1 MGALDPF
8 IGVLYAGLENTNREM
23 TGFLRSAARNAEAT
37 QAAKGQMVYAPIA
50 DAAKP
55 VEIVPGAHAPNVENP
70 DVEKV
75 GITIEHEVA
84 IQVKLDG
91 NETLGLSS
99 SGNYNRVL
107 QSRIENAYRQL
118 ANMAEKDVAAKAV
131 AGASRAYGDGTKSM
145 FATKDSLEEFAQM
158 AKILDENG
166 CPEDGRNIVL
176 SNSAMAS
183 LRSFSFMNKANELG
197 SDEFVRYGYTEPI
210 VGFKLWKS
218 AGLSVHKAGEG
229 SGYKTAG
236 SFKAGVKDLSVEAGT
251 GTLLT
256 GDVVTIDGESYVIGK
271 GIDAPGIISLNR
283 PGLMKDVATGVAL
296 TAIGNYAPCVA
307 FHEDAIQVALR
318 APALPVGGDS
328 AVDSTIV
335 FDPASGL
342 VFRVSMYKQYHQ
354 TILEIGLAYGSS
366 VMRSENVAVLAD
378 KAV

>member
-55 VEIVPGAHAPNVENP
+55 VEIIPGASAPDVTNP
-70 DVEKV
+70 DVDKV
-75 GITIEHEVA
+75 GITIEHEYA

-118 ANMAEKDVAAKAV
+118 ANLAEKDVAAKAI

-145 FATKDSLEEFAQM
+145 FSTKDSLEEFAQM

-218 AGLSVHKAGEG
+218 AGLGVHKAGNG
-229 SGYKTAG
+229 TGYKTAAEV
-236 SFKAGVKDLSVEAGT
+236 KTGVKDITVDSGT
-251 GTLLT
+251 GALLA
-256 GDVVTIDGESYVIGK
+256 GDVVTIDGNSYVVGK
-271 GIDAPGIISLNR
+271 GTDAPGIISLNR
-283 PGLMKDVATGVAL
+283 PGLMQDVATGTAL
-296 TAIGNYAPCVA
+296 TSVGNYAPCVA

-354 TILEIGLAYGSS
+354 TILEIGLAYGSA

>member
-55 VEIVPGAHAPNVENP
+55 VEIVPGANAPDVTNP
-70 DVEKV
+70 DVDKV

-131 AGASRAYGDGTKSM
+131 AGASRAYGDGTTKM
-145 FATKDSLEEFAQM
+145 FSTKDSLEEFAQM

-218 AGLSVHKAGEG
+218 AGLSVHKAGNG

-236 SFKAGVKDLSVEAGT
+236 DFLAGKKDLTVDNGT
-251 GTLLT
+251 GALLA

-271 GIDAPGIISLNR
+271 GTDAPGIISLNR
-283 PGLMKDVATGVAL
+283 PGLVKDVATGAAL
-296 TAIGNYAPCVA
+296 TAVGNYAPCVA